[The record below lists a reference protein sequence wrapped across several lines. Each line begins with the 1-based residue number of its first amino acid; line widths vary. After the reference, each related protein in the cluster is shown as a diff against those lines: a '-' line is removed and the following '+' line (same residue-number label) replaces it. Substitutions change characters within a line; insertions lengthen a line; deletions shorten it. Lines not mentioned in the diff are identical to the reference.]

1 MFKLLSTANPKIQ
14 KGTAKGYLSFIL
26 HLAPADLSGREVCP
40 KRTKGCTDACLN
52 TAGRG
57 GMFKRGET
65 TNMIQKARI
74 RKTVAFFF
82 DRDQFMKDLYHDIV
96 KAKKFA
102 EKQGLM
108 PVFRLN
114 GTSDLSWEKYEVGT
128 TGMNLFQL
136 FPTTQ
141 FYDYTKVLG
150 RKVAQYANYHLT
162 FSKADGNDA
171 DVAEALAQG
180 MNVTVVYDKIP
191 AGVYS
196 ADEDDL
202 RFLDPKVGIIGLK
215 AKGRAKKDTSG
226 FVQRTIALVAA

>member
-14 KGTAKGYLSFIL
+14 KGTKLGYLSFIL

-40 KRTKGCTDACLN
+40 KRTAGCTAACLN

-74 RKTVAFFF
+74 RKTQYFFNN
-82 DRDQFMKDLYHDIV
+82 RAEFMADLVNDIK
-96 KAKKFA
+96 KAIRFA
-102 EKQGLM
+102 ERKGLT

-114 GTSDLSWEKYEVGT
+114 GTSDLSWEKYDVVLGFNIFE
-128 TGMNLFQL
+128 L
-136 FPTTQ
+136 FPNVQ

-150 RKVAQYANYHLT
+150 RKVAQYPNYHLT

-171 DVAEALAQG
+171 DVAEALLQG
-180 MNVTVVYDKIP
+180 MSVVAVYDKIP
-191 AGVYS
+191 EGVPS
-196 ADEDDL
+196 ADETDL
-202 RFLDPKVGIIGLK
+202 RFLDPKGIMLGLK
-215 AKGRAKKDTSG
+215 AKGRAKKDYSG
-226 FVQRTIALVAA
+226 FVIRLTEVA

>member
-40 KRTKGCTDACLN
+40 KRTAGCTAACLN

-57 GMFKRGET
+57 GMFKRGEN

-74 RKTVAFFF
+74 RKTEYFFNDRAAFLA
-82 DRDQFMKDLYHDIV
+82 DLATDIMKAVNYARR
-96 KAKKFA
+96 K
-102 EKQGLM
+102 GLK

-114 GTSDLSWEKYEVGT
+114 GTSDLSWEKYGIIE
-128 TGMNLFQL
+128 Q
-136 FPTTQ
+136 FPTIQ

-150 RKVAQYANYHLT
+150 RKVKHLPNYHLT
-162 FSKADGNDA
+162 FSAADGNDS
-171 DVAEALAQG
+171 DVAEALLQG
-180 MNVTVVYDKIP
+180 MSVATVFDQIP

-202 RFLDPKVGIIGLK
+202 RFLDPKGIVLGLK

-226 FVQRTIALVAA
+226 FVRRTIPIVAA

>member
-26 HLAPADLSGREVCP
+26 HLAPADLSGNEVCP

-57 GMFKRGET
+57 GMFKRGEN

-74 RKTVAFFF
+74 RKTKYFFN
-82 DRDQFMKDLYHDIV
+82 DRAGFMDDLTTDIMRAV
-96 KAKKFA
+96 NYARRK
-102 EKQGLM
+102 GLK

-114 GTSDLSWEKYEVGT
+114 GTSDLSWEKYGIIE
-128 TGMNLFQL
+128 Q
-136 FPTTQ
+136 FPTIQ

-150 RKVAQYANYHLT
+150 RKTAHLPNYHLT
-162 FSKADGNDA
+162 FSAADGNDA
-171 DVAEALAQG
+171 DVQKALAQG
-180 MNVTVVYDKIP
+180 MNVTVVYDRIP
-191 AGVYS
+191 EGVYS

-226 FVQRTIALVAA
+226 FVKRTIPIVAA